1 MRGPFFDV
9 LLRRDGGDIHGKH
22 QRGRDV
28 TLELDASSSLFRD
41 AAVNRRRMR
50 FHFHGREHLEM
61 RKPTSLMVSITLAAM
76 FFALPLCATAEDG
89 RGQGQPAAKKRVG
102 PHVEGVRPGQGPRRV
117 GPHPEGARFA
127 HRHIPGRH
135 FGGRPYYGR
144 HAWGGGRWRH
154 EWHNGRYGWWWD
166 VGGAWYFYPERMDG
180 PPTYVSE
187 IEFMEGP
194 GPDGPVGEGYPPPE
208 AVVGDYPP
216 EYAPPPPP
224 PPPPAPSSTV
234 GGAIGGAILG
244 GVIGGAV
251 TGRAGGAAV
260 GALIGGTTGAAIG
273 SEAERRRGY
282 YWWRGGCYYR
292 YPSGEYAV
300 VAPGY
305 CG

>member
-1 MRGPFFDV
+1 
-9 LLRRDGGDIHGKH
+9 
-22 QRGRDV
+22 
-28 TLELDASSSLFRD
+28 
-41 AAVNRRRMR
+41 
-50 FHFHGREHLEM
+50 M
-61 RKPTSLMVSITLAAM
+61 RKPTSLVVSIALAAI
-76 FFALPLCATAEDG
+76 FIALPLCASAEDG
-89 RGQGQPAAKKRVG
+89 RGGQGQPAAKKPAQRQQVGARPAVGRPGPGPGRVG
-102 PHVEGVRPGQGPRRV
+102 PHD
-117 GPHPEGARFA
+117 GARFA
-127 HRHIPGRH
+127 QHHLPARH
-135 FGGRPYYGR
+135 FGGRPYHGR
-144 HAWGGGRWRH
+144 HAWERGRWRH

-180 PPTYVSE
+180 PPAYISE
-187 IEFMEGP
+187 VEFMDGP
-194 GPDGPVGEGYPPPE
+194 GPGGPVGEGYPPPE

-216 EYAPPPPP
+216 PPPEYAPPPPP
-224 PPPPAPSSTV
+224 PPPPGPSSAV
-234 GGAIGGAILG
+234 GGAIGGALLG

-273 SEAERRRGY
+273 AEAERRRGY